1 LKKKKVNIFPKE
13 KPKKRKLLCQGRWE
27 GMSSFFLKILPEARG
42 WRFLE
47 KPEGLELDSPGHRL
61 IFAFLFL
68 VLFLVSYFLSTACC
82 WYWCGGGKQEKQP

>member
-1 LKKKKVNIFPKE
+1 
-13 KPKKRKLLCQGRWE
+13 
-27 GMSSFFLKILPEARG
+27 MSSFFLKILPEARG

-68 VLFLVSYFLSTACC
+68 VLFTGMMILTTAFFFPVNCLLLVLVR
-82 WYWCGGGKQEKQP
+82 WGKQEKQP